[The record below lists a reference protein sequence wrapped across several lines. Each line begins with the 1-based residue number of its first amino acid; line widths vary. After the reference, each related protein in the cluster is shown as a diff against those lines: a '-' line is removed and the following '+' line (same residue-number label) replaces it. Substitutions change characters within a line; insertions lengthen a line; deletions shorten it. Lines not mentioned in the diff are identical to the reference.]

1 MPWDWAINWSCQEI
15 QDIMNFIF
23 FFFFFFFFHFIF
35 LDFFLIIKFCS
46 SGDVVHA
53 FMSSFGEKA
62 DAENTLSHAH
72 FSMCSKQLCGSGQLI
87 YTQNKQD
94 SYLKVFFFAA

>member
-1 MPWDWAINWSCQEI
+1 
-15 QDIMNFIF
+15 
-23 FFFFFFFFHFIF
+23 
-35 LDFFLIIKFCS
+35 
-46 SGDVVHA
+46 
-53 FMSSFGEKA
+53 MSSFGEKA